1 MFQREMAAF
10 SGAQEMSCGTRF
22 ALWRISL
29 VGVAL
34 TRGMAIAADCWADR
48 DQPAASTPQDL
59 IQVVVSEKDDPNT
72 VWQQYFAANKPSPQA
87 VREAVR
93 KLMNESDRQPWKRSH
108 VIALIEAA
116 LRHGQVQPWMYEAL
130 VIAMQ
135 ADNRPAEEIERA
147 VMSAAEF
154 AQNSMDLMYLGV
166 YLTRMGLD
174 ARALKMFRQV
184 SLLEPGRPEPY
195 MHGLRAAQRLKDIEG
210 IKWATLGIL
219 GQEWPREQ
227 VEVARMAVGAAREV
241 MDQLRSAGR
250 TQELESYQQ
259 ALMEALRRDCVVVV
273 KWTGDADV
281 DVMVE
286 EPSGTVCSLRNPRT
300 TAGGM
305 MHSDPAGEFGSEGSN
320 VHVIRYVCP
329 RGFDGTYRVLI
340 RRVFGKVTAGKVS
353 VDVYTQDGPSGGR
366 HVGKKLALERDEAL
380 VVFDLQVGRRKE
392 NLQEH
397 QVANAAVAQAAVRQ
411 GVARHILAQ
420 QLAAAADPAA
430 LQNFAASRSMSGSM
444 SNLSMSPFV
453 VGWRP
458 VVGRGAVGYQPV
470 IITLPEGANLAATA
484 VISADRRY
492 VRITCVPLF
501 SGIAEV
507 HTFNMASGDVSRYG
521 AGTGG
526 QGYGGLFGP
535 GQGGG
540 QPLPQPQ
547 PQPAPAG

>member
-1 MFQREMAAF
+1 
-10 SGAQEMSCGTRF
+10 MSCVNRF
-22 ALWRISL
+22 SLWPVSTVIF
-29 VGVAL
+29 VAVATTL
-34 TRGMAIAADCWADR
+34 AMVIAADCLADQS
-48 DQPAASTPQDL
+48 QPAASAPQDGIPQDS
-59 IQVVVSEKDDPNT
+59 IQVAVAEKDDPSA
-72 VWQQYFAANKPSPQA
+72 VWQQYFAAHNPSPQA

-93 KLMNESDRQPWKRSH
+93 KLMNESDRQPWKRAH

-135 ADNRPAEEIERA
+135 ADDRPAEEIERA

-166 YLTRMGLD
+166 YLTRLGLD

-195 MHGLRAAQRLKDIEG
+195 MHGLRAAQRLKDIEAV
-210 IKWATLGIL
+210 KWATLGIL
-219 GQEWPREQ
+219 SQEWPREQ
-227 VEVARMAVGAAREV
+227 AEVVRTAVAAAREV
-241 MDQLRSAGR
+241 MDQLRAAGR
-250 TQELESYQQ
+250 TGELESYQQ

-305 MHSDPAGEFGSEGSN
+305 MHSDPAGEFGAEESN
-320 VHVIRYVCP
+320 VHVVRYVCP
-329 RGFDGTYRVLI
+329 QGFDGTYRVLV

-353 VDVYTQDGPSGGR
+353 VDVYTQTGPSGGR
-366 HVGKKLALERDEAL
+366 HVGKKLSLERDEAL
-380 VVFDLQVGRRKE
+380 VVFDLQGGRRKE

-397 QVANAAVAQAAVRQ
+397 QAANAAIAQAAVRQ

-420 QLAAAADPAA
+420 QLAAAADPGVAQSLA
-430 LQNFAASRSMSGSM
+430 YSRQT
-444 SNLSMSPFV
+444 NNNQRYWPFPWV
-453 VGWRP
+453 P
-458 VVGRGAVGYQPV
+458 RGAVGYQPV

-507 HTFNMASGDVSRYG
+507 HTFNMASGDVGRYN

-540 QPLPQPQ
+540 IGGGGGQPQPQ
-547 PQPAPAG
+547 PQPLPQPTPTG

>member
-1 MFQREMAAF
+1 MTF
-10 SGAQEMSCGTRF
+10 GKRF
-22 ALWRISL
+22 ALWPIRP
-29 VGVAL
+29 VCV
-34 TRGMAIAADCWADR
+34 AIAIGLAIAGAAQALA
-48 DQPAASTPQDL
+48 DQPASTRSPAAQDA
-59 IQVVVSEKDDPNT
+59 IQVVVSENDDPNV
-72 VWQQYFAANKPSPQA
+72 VWQEYFATHSPSPQA
-87 VREAVR
+87 VREAAR
-93 KLMNESDRQPWKRSH
+93 KLMNESDRQPWKRAH

-116 LRHGQVQPWMYEAL
+116 LCHGQVQPWMYEAL

-174 ARALKMFRQV
+174 ARALKIFRQV

-195 MHGLRAAQRLKDIEG
+195 VHGLRAAQRLRDIEG

-219 GQEWPREQ
+219 SQEWPREQ
-227 VEVARMAVGAAREV
+227 ADVVRMAVAAAREV
-241 MDQLRSAGR
+241 LDQLRSTGR
-250 TQELESYQQ
+250 NKELESYQQ
-259 ALMEALRRDCVVVV
+259 ALMEALRRDCVVLVQ
-273 KWTGDADV
+273 WTGDADV

-305 MHSDPAGEFGSEGSN
+305 MHSDPASQFGAEASN
-320 VHVIRYVCP
+320 AHVIRYVCP
-329 RGFDGTYRVLI
+329 QGFDGTYRVLV
-340 RRVFGKVTAGKVS
+340 RRVFGKLTAGKVS
-353 VDVYTQDGPSGGR
+353 VDVYTHNGPSGGR
-366 HVGKKLALERDEAL
+366 HLGKKLSLDKDEAL
-380 VVFDLQVGRRKE
+380 VVFDLQGGRRKE

-397 QVANAAVAQAAVRQ
+397 LVANAAVAQAAVRQ

-420 QLAAAADPAA
+420 QLAAAADPAVA
-430 LQNFAASRSMSGSM
+430 QSLAYSRQTNNSQRYW
-444 SNLSMSPFV
+444 PFPWV
-453 VGWRP
+453 P
-458 VVGRGAVGYQPV
+458 RGAVGYQPV

-507 HTFNMASGDVSRYG
+507 HTFNMASGDVGRYS

-535 GQGGG
+535 NQGGG
-540 QPLPQPQ
+540 TGGVGGGG
-547 PQPAPAG
+547 AP

>member
-1 MFQREMAAF
+1 MTF
-10 SGAQEMSCGTRF
+10 GNRF
-22 ALWRISL
+22 ALWPIRP
-29 VGVAL
+29 VCV
-34 TRGMAIAADCWADR
+34 AIAIGLAIAGAAQALA
-48 DQPAASTPQDL
+48 DQPASTRSPAAQDA
-59 IQVVVSEKDDPNT
+59 IQVVVSENDDPNV
-72 VWQQYFAANKPSPQA
+72 VWQEYFATHSPSPQA
-87 VREAVR
+87 VREAAR
-93 KLMNESDRQPWKRSH
+93 KLMNESDRQPWKRAH

-174 ARALKMFRQV
+174 ARALKIFRQV

-195 MHGLRAAQRLKDIEG
+195 VHGLRAAQRLRDIEG

-219 GQEWPREQ
+219 SQEWPREQ
-227 VEVARMAVGAAREV
+227 ADVVRMAVAAAREV
-241 MDQLRSAGR
+241 LDQLRSTGR
-250 TQELESYQQ
+250 NKELESYQQ
-259 ALMEALRRDCVVVV
+259 ALMEALRRDCVVLVQ
-273 KWTGDADV
+273 WTGDADV

-305 MHSDPAGEFGSEGSN
+305 MHSDPASQFGAEASN
-320 VHVIRYVCP
+320 AHVIRYVCP
-329 RGFDGTYRVLI
+329 QGFDGTYRVLV
-340 RRVFGKVTAGKVS
+340 RRVFGKLTAGKVS
-353 VDVYTQDGPSGGR
+353 VDVYTHNGPSGGR
-366 HVGKKLALERDEAL
+366 HLGKKLSLDKDEAL
-380 VVFDLQVGRRKE
+380 VVFDLQGGRRKE

-420 QLAAAADPAA
+420 QLAAAADPRA
-430 LQNFAASRSMSGSM
+430 LQDFAASRSLSSSM
-444 SNLSMSPFV
+444 SNLSLTPLV
-453 VGWRP
+453 AGWRP
-458 VVGRGAVGYQPV
+458 VVGGGAVGYQPV

-507 HTFNMASGDVSRYG
+507 HTFNMASGDVGRYNI
-521 AGTGG
+521 GTGG

-535 GQGGG
+535 NPGGGAGG
-540 QPLPQPQ
+540 QPAPQPQ
-547 PQPAPAG
+547 PQPLPGPQPAG